1 MSLPIELP
9 KQRNDYGMCFA
20 NSFSCSLNAR
30 DRKIVCVTSG
40 NSYFGSHLIKKL
52 LVCGYL
58 VRVTIQNQGTSN
70 PFSLISCVLVQ
81 FLLV

>member
-1 MSLPIELP
+1 MSLPIELL
-9 KQRNDYGMCFA
+9 KQRNDHGMCF
-20 NSFSCSLNAR
+20 SSDLSCSLNAR

-40 NSYFGSHLIKKL
+40 NSYLGSHLIKKL
-52 LVCGYL
+52 LAYGYL